1 MQGWCNKSLGEL
13 KGGRS
18 LSIDKIPEL
27 VVGERET
34 AWGDTV
40 SVKGIGAILHTGNA
54 RARL

>member
-40 SVKGIGAILHTGNA
+40 SVKGIGAIVHTGNA